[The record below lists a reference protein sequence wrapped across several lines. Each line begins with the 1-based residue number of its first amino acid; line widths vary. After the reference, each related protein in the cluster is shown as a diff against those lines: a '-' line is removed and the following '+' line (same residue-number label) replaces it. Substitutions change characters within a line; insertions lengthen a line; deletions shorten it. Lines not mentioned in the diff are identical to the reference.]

1 MEKKYVLLLTLF
13 VIAQSILFA
22 QDGTLDPSF
31 GGGDGIVIT
40 DFSSGWDESYAI
52 FQQSDG
58 KIVASGFS
66 DYGGLQ
72 SLSRYLPD
80 GTIDTSF
87 GTDGKVTNDFNN
99 EPSFIYYSS
108 ILQQT
113 DQKLITA
120 TTNNL
125 LGGDQDFFLARY
137 LENGDLDP
145 SFGNNGTVLTDYGAD
160 KLSAISLLPDG
171 KILAVGWSQIGN
183 SRYLLLTK
191 YLPNG
196 DLDIAFGV
204 DGVVATYLHESSTI
218 VFPFVVQNDSKIL
231 VAFRGAAGL
240 LTFHRYLAN
249 GMLDPTFGTNGVV
262 ETTIASS
269 VLYGSIAMKENGT
282 IVAFMGLGSSTVILT
297 QFLSDGSLDTSFGTN
312 GVANVNV
319 PIVLPI
325 NVLLDQD
332 ENILI
337 SGNDFGFEIGA
348 YFITRYDSNGILDTT
363 FGANGTTTLGF
374 ESHAMT
380 LQSDGKILVTGDTY
394 WYNGP
399 VDFAVVRFRNGNLGT
414 SDSEQLN
421 FTVYPNPS
429 RDIFIIKSG
438 AFLDTIS
445 YQISDP
451 SGKIIQTGNFAGGET
466 KINLV
471 GMAKGIYFVQ
481 ILNTTLKLIKN

>member
-1 MEKKYVLLLTLF
+1 MKKQLFCITTFLLLWSLTT
-13 VIAQSILFA
+13 VS

-31 GGGDGIVIT
+31 GGGDGFVLT
-40 DFSSGWDESYAI
+40 DFSSGLDESYAI
-52 FQQSDG
+52 IQQSDG

-66 DYGGLQ
+66 DYGGMQ
-72 SLSRYLPD
+72 ALSRYLPD

-99 EPSFIYYSS
+99 EPNFIFYSS

-120 TTNNL
+120 TTHSL

-160 KLSAISLLPDG
+160 ILSATSLLPDG
-171 KILAVGWSQIGN
+171 KILAVGWSQIGI

-196 DLDIAFGV
+196 DLDTAFGV
-204 DGVVATYLHESSTI
+204 DGIVATYLHDSPTI
-218 VFPFVVQNDSKIL
+218 VFPFVVQNDGKIL
-231 VAFRGAAGL
+231 VAFRGTAGL
-240 LTFHRYLAN
+240 LTFHRYMAN

-262 ETTIASS
+262 EANIASS

-282 IVAFMGLGSSTVILT
+282 IVAFMGLGGSNVILA

-312 GVANVNV
+312 GITNVDI
-319 PIVLPI
+319 PIVIPI

-348 YFITRYDSNGILDTT
+348 YFLARYDSNGILDTT
-363 FGANGTTTLGF
+363 FGANGITTLSF

-394 WYNGP
+394 WYSGP
-399 VDFAVVRFRNGNLGT
+399 VDFVVVRFRNGNLGT
-414 SDSEQLN
+414 SDSEQLK

-429 RDIFIIKSG
+429 QDVFTVKNNVFIDP
-438 AFLDTIS
+438 AP
-445 YQISDP
+445 YQITDIT
-451 SGKIIQTGNFAGGET
+451 GKIIQTGILTAVETTVDLSPFQAG
-466 KINLV
+466 L
-471 GMAKGIYFVQ
+471 YF
-481 ILNTTLKLIKN
+481 LNAANTTIRLLKE